1 MTGGHRQ
8 FWNCKCS
15 RRSRRPIPLA
25 RQLKVNLGRKKIL
38 EGLHMRR
45 VVVVLA
51 LLALALPMAAW
62 ADDISIVN
70 QAGNIAIS
78 NMTGTGGAGT
88 IGASTVT
95 SNQSQLTSF
104 DGFTSSKGADL
115 GRVNFATGALLS
127 GTVSGGGVFSATGS
141 SFTVIG
147 QGKWLAGL

>member
-1 MTGGHRQ
+1 MTDDHRK

-15 RRSRRPIPLA
+15 RRSRRPIPLG
-25 RQLKVNLGRKKIL
+25 RQLKVNLGRKNFL

-62 ADDISIVN
+62 ADDISILN
-70 QAGNIAIS
+70 KAGNIVIS
-78 NMTGTGGAGT
+78 DMTGTGGLGT
-88 IGASTVT
+88 IGSSTVT

-104 DGFTSSKGADL
+104 DGFTGTL
-115 GRVNFATGALLS
+115 GRVNFATGVLSS

-141 SFTVIG
+141 SFTVI
-147 QGKWLAGL
+147 